1 MTLVHAPRQSFYE
14 YESFRFYEYKEG
26 CMLSTD
32 RPSENLSIKQIIA
45 NDMKDYAEEMNI
57 STRQLIKDIAK
68 NTNVTLRT
76 LENILEETKTMNP
89 HVRTIVDVYTQL
101 YNATSLAEIIS
112 KAPPII
118 SEFIKKNHTQCLMGD
133 SKVSDISNNSSVQA
147 NLTASSVFNQ
157 IYMMTSGDYGTDL
170 AKIREN
176 FGANGLKQLDE
187 MIKLGFVE
195 MDENDQ
201 VKRKTRLTWDRTI
214 RRNFVKTLITD
225 IYNEENADLTNPN
238 YLGMAIGDVTA
249 EDYNLI
255 REKMRSNYLEIME
268 IVAKSKPTYDGA
280 IRFAL
285 GKVLEKI
292 EFKVEGDKLC

>member
-1 MTLVHAPRQSFYE
+1 
-14 YESFRFYEYKEG
+14 
-26 CMLSTD
+26 MLSTD

-45 NDMKDYAEEMNI
+45 NDIRSYSEEMKI
-57 STRQLIKDIAK
+57 PLRQLVKDIAK
-68 NTNVTLRT
+68 NTNVALRT
-76 LENILEETKTMNP
+76 LERIIEENKNVTP
-89 HVRTIVDVYTQL
+89 HVTTVVDIYSQI
-101 YNATSLAEIIS
+101 YSSNSLVEILS
-112 KAPPII
+112 KAPPVI
-118 SEFIKKNHTQCLMGD
+118 SEFIKNNHMQFIGGSNNRFL
-133 SKVSDISNNSSVQA
+133 DISNHSSLQA
-147 NLTASSVFNQ
+147 DLTSSGIFNQ
-157 IYMMTSGDYGTDL
+157 IYMMTSGDHGTDL
-170 AKIREN
+170 VKVREQ

-201 VKRKTRLTWDRTI
+201 IKRKSRLTWDRTI
-214 RRNFVKTLITD
+214 RRNFLKTLIND
-225 IYNEENADLTNPN
+225 VYNQENSDLENPN
-238 YLGMAIGDVTA
+238 YLSVAIGDVTA

-268 IVAKSKPTYDGA
+268 IVSKSKPTYDGA